1 MHPYHHALS
10 SQREYGGEVIDYL
23 PLHNWF
29 DASKSALAHFT
40 HRALHHHREGVAE
53 TVRLFGATMC
63 NADNTAVSVEA
74 LGLQHLAE
82 DMSIIPSAA
91 DWLQHIEPPATGA
104 PLTPRQTPSAE
115 QLAAASASR
124 FETTPEV
131 VLPLHSWFLETE
143 TWFDDPRHF
152 AMRHHSFGIFRA
164 EQRFGVVLTQN
175 HCSIPTRIVAEW
187 HVRTVLGRIPA
198 AADFLR
204 RIKGQPWMAAAHNA
218 RRRGLCDGRLEDPSA
233 PGQATAQ
240 PLDRGGQHR
249 QY

>member
-10 SQREYGGEVIDYL
+10 SQREYGGELIDYL

-40 HRALHHHREGVAE
+40 HRALHHHREGIGEA
-53 TVRLFGATMC
+53 VRLFGATVC
-63 NADNTAVSVEA
+63 NADDAAVSVEA

-91 DWLQHIEPPATGA
+91 DWLERMKLPAAGA
-104 PLTPRQTPSAE
+104 PLLPLTAPPSAE
-115 QLAAASASR
+115 QLAATSASR

-131 VLPLHSWFLETE
+131 VLPVHSWFLETA
-143 TWFDDPRHF
+143 TWFDDARHL
-152 AMRHHSFGIFRA
+152 AMRHHSFGIFQA
-164 EQRFGVVLTQN
+164 EQRFGVVLYQYN
-175 HCSIPTRIVAEW
+175 RSVPTRVVAEW

-218 RRRGLCDGRLEDPSA
+218 RRRGLS
-233 PGQATAQ
+233 
-240 PLDRGGQHR
+240 
-249 QY
+249 